1 MRTTSLSLAIAL
13 VAGLLLSAC
22 SSEAPPAPSNA
33 ERPDIELIA
42 VAPDS
47 AVRERVWDGV
57 VEAVHSA
64 TLSAQ
69 TSGRVLELP
78 FDVNDYVKAGD
89 VVVRFTDVEQ
99 QSAQR
104 QARAALAAAQAAA
117 SEAESEFK
125 RVSEIYERRLV
136 SRAQLDQATARRD
149 ATRAQLESAQAAVK
163 AASETLDYT
172 VVRAPYSGIV
182 TQRFVEIGETVRPGQ
197 PLVAGLSLDR
207 LRLQVRV
214 PQSDVEAIRGNGR
227 AILLLEDGRRIEA
240 EKVTV
245 FPYADP
251 ATHSFSVRV
260 DLPEAETGLSPG
272 MAAKVA
278 FVVGED
284 ARLLLPASSLVKRS
298 EVTAAYVVGETGLAL
313 RQLRLG
319 HRIGDRIEV
328 LSGLSAGEQVAADPV
343 AAGLWLEQ
351 QRRERSDG

>member
-1 MRTTSLSLAIAL
+1 MCRAL
-13 VAGLLLSAC
+13 IRLVPVLGLGLLLSAC
-22 SSEAPPAPSNA
+22 GEAVVLQPVPPKEPG
-33 ERPDIELIA
+33 IELQA
-42 VAPDS
+42 VEPDR
-47 AVRERVWDGV
+47 AARERVWDGV

-69 TSGRVLELP
+69 TGGRVLELP

-117 SEAESEFK
+117 SEAEAEFK
-125 RVSEIYERRLV
+125 RVSEIFERRLV
-136 SRAQLDQATARRD
+136 SRAQFDQATARRD

-182 TQRFVEIGETVRPGQ
+182 TQRFVEVGETVRPGQ
-197 PLVAGLSLDR
+197 PLIAGLSLDR

-214 PQSDVEAIRGNGR
+214 PQSDVQAIRANGR
-227 AILLLEDGRRIEA
+227 AHLLLGDGRRVEA

-260 DLPEAETGLSPG
+260 DLPEADTGLSPG

-284 ARLLLPASSLVKRS
+284 ERLLLPLSSLVKRS
-298 EVTAAYVVGETGLAL
+298 EVTAAYVYGETGLAL

-319 HRIGDRIEV
+319 HRADDRVEV
-328 LSGLSAGEQVAADPV
+328 LSGLNAGDRVAVDPV

>member
-1 MRTTSLSLAIAL
+1 MCSPIRIAFVFVLAL
-13 VAGLLLSAC
+13 TLSAC
-22 SSEAPPAPSNA
+22 SRQEPLQAP
-33 ERPDIELIA
+33 RVVQPDIELLAINA
-42 VAPDS
+42 DRAS
-47 AVRERVWDGV
+47 RERIWDGV

-69 TSGRVLELP
+69 TGGRVLALP

-117 SEAESEFK
+117 NEAEAEFS
-125 RVSEIYERRLV
+125 RVSEVHERRLV

-149 ATRAQLESAQAAVK
+149 ASRAQLESAQAAVK
-163 AASETLDYT
+163 AATEQVDYT
-172 VVRAPYSGIV
+172 AVRAPYSGIV
-182 TQRFVEIGETVRPGQ
+182 TQRFVEVGETVSAGQ
-197 PLVAGLSLDR
+197 PLIAGLSLDR
-207 LRLQVRV
+207 LRLQVQV
-214 PQSDVEAIRGNGR
+214 PQSDVAAIRENGR
-227 AILLLEDGRRIEA
+227 AFLLLNDGRRVQA
-240 EKVTV
+240 ERVTV

-260 DLPEAETGLSPG
+260 ELPEAQTGLSPG

-278 FVVGED
+278 FVMGED
-284 ARLLLPASSLVKRS
+284 ARLMLPASSLVKRS
-298 EVTAAYVVGETGLAL
+298 EVTAAYVLGESGLTL

-319 HRIGDRIEV
+319 HRIGERVEV
-328 LSGLSAGEQVAADPV
+328 LSGLNPGERVAVDPV

-351 QRRERSDG
+351 RRKARSDG

>member
-1 MRTTSLSLAIAL
+1 MRPTSLSLAIAL
-13 VAGLLLSAC
+13 AAGLLLSAC
-22 SSEAPPAPSNA
+22 GSEAPPAPRSLA
-33 ERPDIELIA
+33 APDIELIA

-47 AVRERVWDGV
+47 AARERVWDGV

-69 TSGRVLELP
+69 TGGRVLELP

-117 SEAESEFK
+117 SEAEAEFK
-125 RVSEIYERRLV
+125 RVSEIFERRLV

-163 AASETLDYT
+163 AASEQVDYT
-172 VVRAPYSGIV
+172 AVRAPYSGIV
-182 TQRFVEIGETVRPGQ
+182 TQRFVEVGETVRPGQ
-197 PLVAGLSLDR
+197 PLIAGLSLDR

-227 AILLLEDGRRIEA
+227 AFLLLDDGRRIEA
-240 EKVTV
+240 ERVTV

-298 EVTAAYVVGETGLAL
+298 EVTAVYVVGETGLAL

-328 LSGLSAGEQVAADPV
+328 LSGLNAGEQVAADPV

>member
-1 MRTTSLSLAIAL
+1 MRPTPPRLVFMLA
-13 VAGLLLSAC
+13 AGLLLSAC
-22 SSEAPPAPSNA
+22 DSDEPPLARTIDEPA
-33 ERPDIELIA
+33 IELRA
-42 VAPDS
+42 VVPDRTS
-47 AVRERVWDGV
+47 RERIWDGV
-57 VEAVHSA
+57 VEAVHAA

-69 TSGRVLELP
+69 TGGRVLELP

-104 QARAALAAAQAAA
+104 QARAALAAAQATA
-117 SEAESEFK
+117 SEAEAESK
-125 RVSEIYERRLV
+125 RVSEIYGRRLV

-149 ATRAQLESAQAAVK
+149 ATQALLESAQAAVK
-163 AASETLDYT
+163 AASEQVDYT
-172 VVRAPYSGIV
+172 AVRAPYSGIV
-182 TQRFVEIGETVRPGQ
+182 TQRFVEVGETVSPGQ
-197 PLVAGLSLDR
+197 ALIAGLSLDR
-207 LRLQVRV
+207 LRLRVQV
-214 PQSDVEAIRGNGR
+214 PQSDVAPIREHAR
-227 AILLLEDGRRIEA
+227 AFLLLADGRRIEA
-240 EKVTV
+240 ERVTV

-284 ARLLLPASSLVKRS
+284 EHLRLPLASLVKRS
-298 EVTAAYVVGETGLAL
+298 EVTAAYVFGDSGLVL

-319 HRIGDRIEV
+319 HRIDERVEV
-328 LSGLSAGEQVAADPV
+328 LSGLEAGERVAVDPV

-351 QRRERSDG
+351 RRKARGDG

>member
-1 MRTTSLSLAIAL
+1 MRRALIRLLPVLSI
-13 VAGLLLSAC
+13 GLLLAAC
-22 SSEAPPAPSNA
+22 GDDAVLQPQPEVEPA
-33 ERPDIELIA
+33 IELRIVELDRA
-42 VAPDS
+42 G
-47 AVRERVWDGV
+47 RERVWDGV

-69 TSGRVLELP
+69 TGGRVLELP

-104 QARAALAAAQAAA
+104 QARAALGAAQAAA
-117 SEAESEFK
+117 SEAEAEFR
-125 RVSEIYERRLV
+125 RVSEIFERRLV

-182 TQRFVEIGETVRPGQ
+182 TQRFVEVGETVRPGQ
-197 PLVAGLSLDR
+197 ALVSGLSLDR

-214 PQSDVEAIRGNGR
+214 PQSDVEAIRANGT
-227 AILLLEDGRRIEA
+227 ASLLLADGRRVEA
-240 EKVTV
+240 DKVTV

-251 ATHSFSVRV
+251 STHSFSVRV
-260 DLPEAETGLSPG
+260 DLPEADTGLSPG

-284 ARLLLPASSLVKRS
+284 ERLLLPVSSLVKRS
-298 EVTAAYVVGETGLAL
+298 EVTAAYVFGETGLAL

-319 HRIGDRIEV
+319 HRIGDRTEV
-328 LSGLSAGEQVAADPV
+328 LSGLSAGDRVAVDPV

-351 QRRERSDG
+351 QRKERDDG